1 MIKTFHRSQQPCA
14 AKPGCLLSCVP
25 SFAAVLL
32 LTLLTDPAAA
42 DEPVLVF
49 FAEHCVECHNADSR
63 KGGLDLD
70 VLSRKLEDA
79 ETLAAWVKIHDRVL
93 DGEMPP
99 AEMPRPEAQ
108 QTAAF
113 LGALAPDL
121 AAADEARADR
131 EGRGGIRRLS
141 RVEFENSLRDLL
153 GLPGLRVLPELPSD
167 GKSHGFDR
175 AAAALDFSFVHMDT
189 YLAAVDKAL
198 NEATP
203 SFIECPPVF
212 KYRYSPWHNTRHD
225 GREAEGGVVMNVSQQ
240 NYAPLIGL
248 ERDPTFEAVNYWTIK
263 DDEPLTTAIGL
274 YRHEDADFRFSLGT
288 IAPVLTGLHK
298 LRVSA
303 YSFWWDGKKVV
314 PTERTGAV
322 GFGIHSTGEHFGT
335 KGVPANTG
343 AVAEVSA
350 YLQRNGG
357 ADIGGTDNHVRL
369 VLASCEK
376 VRDFRTTKDTQ
387 GPPRPSPGLA
397 IEWIE
402 IEGPIHEQ
410 WPPASQLALFGDLPV
425 SAWTKEGGEPEP
437 VQQVWPRGNRDT
449 FPKDIYGEDGQKRIA
464 VQVMSTEPE
473 KDANRLLA
481 DFLRRAFRRAV
492 TEDDVKTYTQIFS
505 ARMRDGAHFQDAL
518 KAAYRAALTSPDF
531 IMLGTRHDD
540 FAVAAKLSAMLW
552 SSMPDDALLA
562 AAEKGEL
569 SQPAVRRAQTM
580 RMLADPKASRFTE
593 SFTGQWLRL
602 REIEATQ
609 PDQQLYP
616 EFMPWLQESMVNET
630 RAYFT
635 ELLEHDLGVTHFVKS
650 DFAML
655 NEPLA
660 RHYGIEGVSGFGMRR
675 VALPPGSPR
684 GGFLTQGAVLKITAN
699 GTTTSPVKRGVF
711 VMEQILGITPTP
723 PPPDVGSIE
732 PDTRGATTIRQQLE
746 HHQRNASC
754 ASCHVKMDPY
764 GFALE
769 SFDATGQWRDKYRVR
784 GGLGDDKDK
793 PVVHGNLIAYHYDLA
808 VDSTG
813 KLPDGR
819 TFEGIAELH
828 AMLAA
833 GDATLARAF
842 VGHLLTYATGAAV
855 SFAERAEVEEILR
868 RSQASHYGVKTL
880 LLETVQSP
888 LFVKP

>member
-1 MIKTFHRSQQPCA
+1 MLIFSRNI
-14 AKPGCLLSCVP
+14 LLSTPLVLALVLATA
-25 SFAAVLL
+25 AAVLPEVSPFL
-32 LTLLTDPAAA
+32 
-42 DEPVLVF
+42 EQ
-49 FAEHCVECHNADSR
+49 HCAECHDGEKK

-70 VLSRKLEDA
+70 ALSRKLDDA
-79 ETLAAWVKIHDRVL
+79 EAFATWVKIHDRVR

-99 AEMPRPEAQ
+99 PKKPRPEVKDAL
-108 QTAAF
+108 AF
-113 LGALAPDL
+113 LGTLAPDL
-121 AAADEARADR
+121 TAADAAREQR
-131 EGRGGIRRLS
+131 EGRGGMRRLS

-153 GLPGLRVLPELPSD
+153 GLPGLRVLPDLPSD

-189 YLAAVDKAL
+189 YLAAVDTAL

-203 SFIECPPVF
+203 AFVERPPVF

-225 GREAEGGVVMNVSQQ
+225 GKEAEFGVVMNVSQQ

-248 ERDPTFEAVNYWTIK
+248 ERDPTFESVNYWKIK

-288 IAPVLTGLHK
+288 IAPVLTGLHR

-322 GFGIHSTGEHFGT
+322 GFGIHNTGEHFGT
-335 KGVPANTG
+335 IGVPANAG
-343 AVAEVSA
+343 GVAEVSA
-350 YLQRNGG
+350 WLRRNNG
-357 ADIGGTDNHVRL
+357 DFGGTDNHVRL
-369 VLASCEK
+369 ILASCEK
-376 VRDFRTTKDTQ
+376 VRDFPNNKDTQ
-387 GPPRPSPGLA
+387 GPPRPCPGLA

-410 WPPASQLALFGDLPV
+410 WPPASQRALFGELPV
-425 SAWTKEGGEPEP
+425 AEWTKDCGAPKP
-437 VQQVWPRGNRDT
+437 VQQVWPRGNTDT
-449 FPKDIYGEDGQKRIA
+449 FPQDIYGEHGQKRIA
-464 VQVMSTEPE
+464 VQVVSAEPE
-473 KDANRLLA
+473 KDARRLLA
-481 DFLRRAFRRAV
+481 GFLRRAFRRAV
-492 TEDDVKTYTQIFS
+492 TEVDVETYAQIFS
-505 ARMRDGAHFQDAL
+505 ARRKDGAHFQDAL

-531 IMLGTRHDD
+531 LMLGTRHDA

-552 SSMPDDALLA
+552 SSLPDDALLA
-562 AAEKGEL
+562 LAEQGAL
-569 SQPAVRRAQTM
+569 SQPDVLRAQAV
-580 RMLADPKASRFTE
+580 RMLADPKAARFIE

-609 PDQQLYP
+609 PDKQLYP
-616 EFMPWLQESMVNET
+616 EFMPWLQESMLHET
-630 RAYFT
+630 RTYFT
-635 ELLEHDLGVTHFVKS
+635 ELLEHDLGVTHFVQS

-660 RHYGIEGVSGFGMRR
+660 RHYGIAGVSGFEMRR

-723 PPPDVGSIE
+723 PPADVGSIE
-732 PDTRGATTIRQQLE
+732 PDTRGATTIRAQLE
-746 HHQRNASC
+746 QHKRNPTC
-754 ASCHVKMDPY
+754 AACHVKMDPY

-769 SFDATGQWRDKYRVR
+769 SFDVAGQWRDKYRVR
-784 GGLGDDKDK
+784 GGAGEDKDK
-793 PVVHGNLIAYHYDLA
+793 SFVHGNLIAYHYDLA

-813 KLPDGR
+813 QLPDGR
-819 TFEGIAELH
+819 AFQGIAELR

-833 GDATLARAF
+833 DEARLARAF

-855 SFAERAEVEEILR
+855 SFADRAAVEEILQ
-868 RSQASHYGVKTL
+868 RSEASHYGVKTL

-888 LFVKP
+888 LFAKP